1 MSLPTSTRWIITAL
15 LFTATVINYIDRQA
29 LSVLAPVLTKE
40 LGLSNAQYALV
51 VQLFLGAYTVM
62 YVGSGWLVDRL
73 GARKAMALFVA
84 WWSAA
89 AVLHGWTRSAW
100 DLGFYRLLLGLGE
113 PGNFMVSFK
122 VASEWFA
129 PKERALVNGVVNA
142 GAAVGA
148 VVAVPVVS
156 VVALQFGWRAAFV
169 VTGLLGFVWL
179 AVWLLV
185 YRDADTL
192 PIAAA
197 LPSPRWSEFLGSRIT
212 WALLLARFVSDP
224 VWWFILF
231 WLPKYLADQQGFTL
245 AEVGM
250 LAWLPY
256 LAADVGSIGGGL
268 VSGHLVKRGWPVV
281 RARQMAML
289 PFVALMPLSVLI
301 PWVSGRAPVL
311 ALICVMACCHMAWRT
326 NLSTLTND
334 LYEPRVVGSVAGILA
349 FGSGVGGMLF
359 TQLTGWLVDHSGYG
373 LIFFTMG
380 CLHPVAFLI
389 VRGLIRNERGFVAAG
404 AVLAR

>member
-1 MSLPTSTRWIITAL
+1 MSLATSTRWTITAL
-15 LFTATVINYIDRQA
+15 LFTATVINYVDRQA

-89 AVLHGWTRSAW
+89 AVLHGWTRSAL

-122 VASEWFA
+122 VASEWFK
-129 PKERALVNGVVNA
+129 PQERALVNGVVNA

-148 VVAVPVVS
+148 VIAVPVVS

-169 VTGLLGFVWL
+169 ATGLLGFVWL
-179 AVWLLV
+179 AVWLVV
-185 YRDADTL
+185 YRDADT
-192 PIAAA
+192 PPVTAA
-197 LPSPRWSEFLGSRIT
+197 LSSPRWSEFLRSRIT

-268 VSGHLVKRGWPVV
+268 VSGYLIKRGWPVV
-281 RARQMAML
+281 RARQAAML

-373 LIFFTMG
+373 LIFLTMG

-389 VRGLIRNERGFVAAG
+389 VRGLIREERGFVAAEVG
-404 AVLAR
+404 LAK